1 MVRRV
6 QSSPR
11 IGSERL
17 RRRIAEEIVRRS
29 AHVDA
34 CFLDVIKPLKDKVAQ
49 LQDSLDEPKHKIK
62 GRFAP
67 EYSAIGTSESGSGSH
82 QRRKDRVNTLFSS
95 GCGMPANVAE
105 FRAQCTG
112 VMDLADA
119 LPEIC
124 VSGLWEHAKKF
135 VGRGSWCVDLTE
147 ECPVC
152 LGRPGPGKSWS
163 TIFHCQHRACSECLD
178 DVLKEKQD

>member
-1 MVRRV
+1 M
-6 QSSPR
+6 
-11 IGSERL
+11 
-17 RRRIAEEIVRRS
+17 
-29 AHVDA
+29 
-34 CFLDVIKPLKDKVAQ
+34 
-49 LQDSLDEPKHKIK
+49 

-178 DVLKEKQD
+178 DVLKEKQDCMVCRGVIDSDLLAVTVVAEEKVQDSAEVVEQNKRCLGEVDARIGELMVQLKSPYLKS